1 MIKFTPTRA
10 PVRIP
15 DLWFGLFFPD
25 PVHDRIRNPDKWQR
39 IRPAKVEEK
48 GPFIHQ
54 LQLFLVG
61 GQQFTI
67 NELSDSPKMPQNVI
81 AFINA
86 WRQKR
91 DVWHSPNN
99 DPKFGVRVKDVSLY
113 EYRVGRPAEV
123 KPQAAA
129 EAPKAA
135 KGETTTK
142 KAASKKADK

>member
-1 MIKFTPTRA
+1 
-10 PVRIP
+10 
-15 DLWFGLFFPD
+15 
-25 PVHDRIRNPDKWQR
+25 
-39 IRPAKVEEK
+39 
-48 GPFIHQ
+48 
-54 LQLFLVG
+54 
-61 GQQFTI
+61 
-67 NELSDSPKMPQNVI
+67 MPQNVI

-86 WRQKR
+86 WRQK
-91 DVWHSPNN
+91 HSPNN

-142 KAASKKADK
+142 KAAAKKADK

>member
-1 MIKFTPTRA
+1 MA
-10 PVRIP
+10 ENQEPV
-15 DLWFGLFFPD
+15 
-25 PVHDRIRNPDKWQR
+25 
-39 IRPAKVEEK
+39 KVEEQ

-61 GQQFTI
+61 GQQFTV
-67 NELSDSPKMPQNVI
+67 NELSDSVKMPQNVI

-113 EYRVGRPAEV
+113 EYRVGKASAVKPAES
-123 KPQAAA
+123 AAA
-129 EAPKAA
+129 PPPAAAPAVEAEPA
-135 KGETTTK
+135 KSSVKRTTK
-142 KAASKKADK
+142 VA

>member
-1 MIKFTPTRA
+1 MAENQQP
-10 PVRIP
+10 
-15 DLWFGLFFPD
+15 
-25 PVHDRIRNPDKWQR
+25 QQ
-39 IRPAKVEEK
+39 PAAADANK

-67 NELSDSPKMPQNVI
+67 NEISESSAMPQNVI

-113 EYRVGRPAEV
+113 EYRVGRPAEAKPAAVAV
-123 KPQAAA
+123 KPAA
-129 EAPKAA
+129 ESVEVEKAQ
-135 KGETTTK
+135 
-142 KAASKKADK
+142 

>member
-1 MIKFTPTRA
+1 MA
-10 PVRIP
+10 E
-15 DLWFGLFFPD
+15 
-25 PVHDRIRNPDKWQR
+25 NQE
-39 IRPAKVEEK
+39 PAKVEEK

-99 DPKFGVRVKDVSLY
+99 DPKYGVREKESSHDEHPSLKGAHWT
-113 EYRVGRPAEV
+113 RKGRNLFR
-123 KPQAAA
+123 KP
-129 EAPKAA
+129 
-135 KGETTTK
+135 K
-142 KAASKKADK
+142 KPGLCLFHERRNQK

>member
-1 MIKFTPTRA
+1 MAESQEAVKA
-10 PVRIP
+10 
-15 DLWFGLFFPD
+15 
-25 PVHDRIRNPDKWQR
+25 
-39 IRPAKVEEK
+39 EEQ

-67 NELSDSPKMPQNVI
+67 NELSDSIKMPQNVI

-99 DPKFGVRVKDVSLY
+99 DTKFGVRVKDVSLY
-113 EYRVGRPAEV
+113 EYRVGKASAV
-123 KPQAAA
+123 KPAAPVAAPAPAAA
-129 EAPKAA
+129 PALAAAQAVEAQPAKAA
-135 KGETTTK
+135 KRAAK
-142 KAASKKADK
+142 KA